1 MAGPASN
8 PSTKNLPSGAPGPSA
23 ASGLPPHLE
32 VIQMASAIWT
42 ARAVYAAARL
52 GLADIFSNGPLAAET
67 VARNTG
73 TDSRSM
79 YRLLRALASRGL
91 FTEVEPRRFALTS
104 LGAALES
111 GAPGRARAMVLTIG
125 GDWQWK
131 AWDHFFEALKTG
143 EPGLRK
149 AFGVGLFEYLAAH
162 PDDSARYD
170 EAMMG
175 FYGAVGPAVVA
186 AYDFSAFTAVA
197 DLGGGTGTLLATILR
212 ANEQLR
218 GTVFELSYA
227 APRARATI
235 EKLGLAARCDVVEGD
250 FFKAVPSGY
259 DVYILSHVLHDWSD
273 EQALAILRNCRAAV
287 GKDGRLLIVEAVLPP
302 GDTPHPGKLID
313 LLMLTVTG
321 GLERTADEY
330 GHLLEAAGFKLTR
343 VVPTAI
349 PQSVVEAVP
358 I

>member
-1 MAGPASN
+1 MAGSVPN
-8 PSTKNLPSGAPGPSA
+8 PSNQKVPSGVPGA
-23 ASGLPPHLE
+23 ATASGLPPHLE
-32 VIQMASAIWT
+32 VIQMASEIWT

-52 GLADIFSNGPLAAET
+52 GLADIFSNGPLTAEA
-67 VARNTG
+67 VAQNTG
-73 TDSRSM
+73 MDARSM

-91 FTEVEPRRFALTS
+91 FTEVEPRRFALTD
-104 LGAALES
+104 LGTALRS
-111 GAPGRARAMVLTIG
+111 GAPGGARAMVLTIG

-131 AWDHFFEALKTG
+131 AWDHFFDALKTG
-143 EPGLRK
+143 QPGLRK

-175 FYGAVGPAVVA
+175 FYSAVGPAVVA
-186 AYDFSAFTAVA
+186 AYDFSPFKAVA
-197 DLGGGTGTLLATILR
+197 DLGGGTGTLLANILR
-212 ANEQLR
+212 ANEQLC

-227 APRARATI
+227 APRARETV
-235 EKLGLAARCDVVEGD
+235 EKLGLAARCDVMEGD
-250 FFKAVPSGY
+250 FFKGVPSGY
-259 DVYILSHVLHDWSD
+259 DVYILSHVLHDWND
-273 EQALAILRNCRAAV
+273 EQALAILHNCRAAV
-287 GKDGRLLIVEAVLPP
+287 GKDSKLLIVEAVLPP
-302 GDTPHPGKLID
+302 GDIPHPGKLID

-321 GLERTADEY
+321 GLERTTDEY

-358 I
+358 V

>member
-1 MAGPASN
+1 MAGSVPN
-8 PSTKNLPSGAPGPSA
+8 PSNQRVTSGVPGTA
-23 ASGLPPHLE
+23 TASGLPPHLE
-32 VIQMASAIWT
+32 VIEMASAIWT

-52 GLADIFSNGPLAAET
+52 GLADNFSNGPLTAEV
-67 VARNTG
+67 VAQNTG
-73 TDSRSM
+73 MDARSM

-91 FTEVEPRRFALTS
+91 FTEVEPQRFALTD
-104 LGAALES
+104 LGTALKS
-111 GAPGRARAMVLTIG
+111 GAPGGARAMVLTIG

-131 AWDHFFEALKTG
+131 AWDHFFDALKTG
-143 EPGLRK
+143 QPGLRK

-175 FYGAVGPAVVA
+175 FYSAVGPAVVA
-186 AYDFSAFTAVA
+186 AYDFSPFRAVA

-212 ANEQLR
+212 ANERLR
-218 GTVFELSYA
+218 GTVFELPHA
-227 APRARATI
+227 APRARETI
-235 EKLGLAARCDVVEGD
+235 EKLGLAARCDIVNGD
-250 FFKAVPSGY
+250 FFNAVPGGY
-259 DVYILSHVLHDWSD
+259 DLYVLSHVLHDWND
-273 EQALAILRNCRAAV
+273 EQASAILHNCRAAA
-287 GKDGRLLIVEAVLPP
+287 GKDCRLLIVEAVLPP

-321 GLERTADEY
+321 GLERSADEY
-330 GHLLEAAGFKLTR
+330 GHLLRATGFKLTR
-343 VVPTAI
+343 VLPTAT